1 MRFFRLS
8 LLLTISTLLTHAA
21 LAQSRVSGVVQ
32 DSVTHE
38 PLAFASVFMANTTLG
53 ATTDD
58 KGAFVFERV
67 PAGNY
72 SLVGSY
78 VGYRLGKQVLVVART
93 PQTVTLALA
102 SDGGAK
108 LEEVVVQA
116 NPHAADDYRRFSG
129 LFLGQSSFSQLSRIT
144 NPGDVDVAYS
154 DSTKTLTAS
163 TDKFVQ
169 VENAALG
176 YRIKYYGLRFDFDD
190 SDGSTSFYGEPVFEE
205 MTPRDA
211 TQRQLWADNRA
222 AAYRGSLPHFLRS
235 VYQNRVAQENFLAQQ
250 IRRNRAGKPIL
261 YPAARPID
269 SLRRVGAD
277 GRVYLRFTGELQVS
291 HFGEAPDPRYEPDM
305 AALGNVKGSYPSRR
319 ETSRLKLAD
328 PEVAIYSTG
337 TVADPL
343 SLLVGEYWGFEKIGE
358 LRPLDYVPPT
368 GGASASTAGQ

>member
-1 MRFFRLS
+1 MHFLRLFF
-8 LLLTISTLLTHAA
+8 LLIISTLLTHAT

-67 PAGNY
+67 PAGTY
-72 SLVGSY
+72 SIVGSY
-78 VGYRLGKQVLVVART
+78 VGYRLSKQALTVART

-116 NPHAADDYRRFSG
+116 NPHAADDYRKFSG
-129 LFLGQSSFSQLSRIT
+129 LFLGKTSFSQQSRIT
-144 NPGDVDVAYS
+144 NPGDVDVTYN
-154 DSTKTLTAS
+154 DSTKVLVAS

-169 VENAALG
+169 VENSALG

-211 TQRQLWADNRA
+211 TQRQQWADNRA
-222 AAYRGSLPHFLRS
+222 AAYIGSLPHFLRS
-235 VYQNRVAQENFLAQQ
+235 VYLNRVEQENFLTQQ

-269 SLRRVGAD
+269 SLRRVAAD

-319 ETSRLKLAD
+319 ETSRLKLD
-328 PEVAIYSTG
+328 GPEVEIYPTG
-337 TVADPL
+337 SVANPL
-343 SLLVGEYWGFEKIGE
+343 TLLVGEYWGFEKIGE
-358 LRPLDYVPPT
+358 LLPLDYVPPT
-368 GGASASTAGQ
+368 NTGTASK